1 VESSADDCGLL
12 ILSLLSPILLV
23 TRVAIA
29 RALVKKPKVL
39 ILDEA
44 TSALDSASEAL
55 VQAAIDKVMALRDHT
70 TIIIAHRLSTIR
82 NADKIALIA
91 DGKVLEQGTHEQLIA
106 KPLGRYRRLFESSKR
121 DTTVTLANLLLDQ
134 KADVNK
140 KGEIDAEEEDEVNWE
155 AKIEEEAAKA
165 FSGKRARELAAP
177 DKEYLLAG
185 SIGSVVAGAV
195 FPLWGVLFS
204 ETINLLFRPVL
215 PCPGANGSIPDDSFT
230 NGIPD
235 IRFATCEDYW
245 THVADSMQDDSFV
258 VAAYWF
264 IVMVGCVL
272 GNILTYWGFGMAS
285 ERMNKR
291 VRDQTFS
298 ALVRQEVAFF
308 GTSKICCL
316 LSSIWRAVGRCT
328 LLTRL

>member
-1 VESSADDCGLL
+1 M
-12 ILSLLSPILLV
+12 

-29 RALVKKPKVL
+29 RALVKKPRVL

-44 TSALDSASEAL
+44 TSALDSASEAV
-55 VQAAIDKVMALRDHT
+55 VQAAIDKVMASRDHT
-70 TIIIAHRLSTIR
+70 TIVIAHRLSTIR

-91 DGKVLEQGTHEQLIA
+91 DGKVLEQGTHEELIVM
-106 KPLGRYRRLFESSKR
+106 PHGRYKRLVESSKR
-121 DTTVTLANLLLDQ
+121 DTTVTSANLLLDQ
-134 KADVNK
+134 KADVDK
-140 KGEIDAEEEDEVNWE
+140 KGDLDAEEEELEEINWE

-165 FSGKRARELAAP
+165 FSGKRAREMAAP

-185 SIGSVVAGAV
+185 SIGAVVAGSV

-215 PCPGANGSIPDDSFT
+215 PCPGANGSIPDDSSF
-230 NGIPD
+230 NVNFPA
-235 IRFATCEDYW
+235 FSFPTCEDYW
-245 THVADSMQDDSFV
+245 TDVADGMQEDSFK
-258 VAAYWF
+258 VASYWF

-272 GNILTYWGFGMAS
+272 GNILCYWGFGMAS

-291 VRDQTFS
+291 VRDTTFS

-308 GTSKICCL
+308 GTSMIWCV
-316 LSSIWRAVGRCT
+316 LSAFWRAVRRCT
-328 LLTRL
+328 LLTSF